1 MDSRHLLGE
10 IQEHLDAV
18 IAQETPLARGL
29 WNHFIDLHPA
39 DIADFFTD
47 IDWGNAQKLFNNL
60 PKRLK
65 MEVFEEF
72 SDSAKVRSLEL
83 MSEQEKADALNALPI
98 DELTDLFDHMSDQ
111 ELKVYLSLL
120 HKKARE
126 QVLSL
131 MQFDPESAGGIMDAE
146 VMVFMEDFT
155 VEKAIQVL
163 QRLQPNRDIYQQI
176 YITDRDH
183 RLVGFIKLED
193 LVLRPPQTR
202 IQTFMRA
209 PELVAQAAEDRES
222 IAKKMVHYGLM
233 TVPVVG
239 KDNHFLGVISNETL
253 VDVLVEEA
261 SEDVQKMSA
270 LAPMKY
276 PYFETSFL
284 RLLFERG
291 YILVALL
298 LAQSFSTT
306 IMRSYQDTL
315 GYGMLLYFTTMLIST
330 GGNTSSQT
338 SALVIQGLITG
349 ELHQLNIFR
358 FLRREFLMACMLAII
373 LGGVAFI
380 RAFACGV
387 TLHESVAIS
396 ISLSGIVLASV
407 ILGSLIP
414 LILKRLNIDPAFSA
428 GPFFGD
434 PHGHFGHLN
443 LLLRGAL
450 DFVLSRLE
458 QFLKKLLSKSLLFID
473 IFQFEICFFLTIKPS
488 ISTI

>member
-1 MDSRHLLGE
+1 MDSRHLLHE
-10 IQEHLDAV
+10 IQDHLDSV
-18 IAQETPLARGL
+18 IAQDTPLARGL
-29 WNHFIDLHPA
+29 WQHFLDLHPA
-39 DIADFFTD
+39 DIADFFSD
-47 IDWGNAQKLFNNL
+47 IDRQSAQQLFHRL
-60 PKRLK
+60 PKK
-65 MEVFEEF
+65 IQSEVFKEF
-72 SDSAKVRSLEL
+72 SDGYKVHSLEL
-83 MSEQEKADALNALPI
+83 MTEQEKVDALNALSA

-111 ELKVYLSLL
+111 ELKVYLGLL

-131 MQFDPESAGGIMDAE
+131 MQFDPESAGGIMDTE
-146 VMVFMEDFT
+146 VIVLMQDFT

-163 QRLQPNRDIYQQI
+163 QRLQPNRDIYQQL
-176 YITDRDH
+176 YITDREH

-193 LVLRPPQTR
+193 LVLRQPQTR
-202 IQTFMRA
+202 IQSFMR
-209 PELVAQAAEDRES
+209 PNELVAQAAEDRES
-222 IAKKMVHYGLM
+222 IAKRMVHYGLM

-239 KDNHFLGVISNETL
+239 NNNQFLGVITNETL

-306 IMRSYQDTL
+306 IMKSYQDTL

-349 ELHQLNIFR
+349 ELHAMNIFR
-358 FLRREFLMACMLAII
+358 FLRREMLMACILALI
-373 LGGVAFI
+373 LAAVAFV
-380 RAFACGV
+380 RSYLSAAS
-387 TLHESVAIS
+387 LAESFAIS
-396 ISLSGIVLASV
+396 ASLGVIVIVSV
-407 ILGSLIP
+407 MLGSLIP

-428 GPFFGD
+428 GPFLATVMDILGI
-434 PHGHFGHLN
+434 LIYCYVTK
-443 LLLRGAL
+443 LLL
-450 DFVLSRLE
+450 F
-458 QFLKKLLSKSLLFID
+458 
-473 IFQFEICFFLTIKPS
+473 
-488 ISTI
+488 

>member
-1 MDSRHLLGE
+1 MDSRHLLHE
-10 IQEHLDAV
+10 IQDHLDSV
-18 IAQETPLARGL
+18 IAQDTPLARGL
-29 WNHFIDLHPA
+29 WQHFIDLHPA

-47 IDWGNAQKLFNNL
+47 IDPEKAQKLFQNL
-60 PKRLK
+60 PRRLQA
-65 MEVFEEF
+65 EVFEEF
-72 SDSAKVRSLEL
+72 SDGMKVHSLEF
-83 MSEQEKADALNALPI
+83 MNEQQKVDALNALPV
-98 DELTDLFDHMSDQ
+98 DELTDLFDHMSDE
-111 ELKVYLSLL
+111 ELKNYIGLL
-120 HKKARE
+120 HKNARE
-126 QVLSL
+126 KVLSL
-131 MQFDPESAGGIMDAE
+131 MQFDPESAGGIMDTE
-146 VMVFMEDFT
+146 VIVLMQDFT

-163 QRLQPNRDIYQQI
+163 QRLQPNRDIYQQL
-176 YITDRDH
+176 YITDREH

-193 LVLRPPQTR
+193 LVLRQPQTR
-202 IQTFMRA
+202 IQSFMR
-209 PELVAQAAEDRES
+209 PNEFVAQANEDREMV
-222 IAKKMVHYGLM
+222 AKKMVHYKLM

-239 KDNHFLGVISNETL
+239 DNNHFLGVITNETL

-306 IMRSYQDTL
+306 IMKSYQDTL

-349 ELHQLNIFR
+349 ELHAMNIFR
-358 FLRREFLMACMLAII
+358 FLRREFLMACI
-373 LGGVAFI
+373 LGLILGAVGFVRAYAAGVSI
-380 RAFACGV
+380 
-387 TLHESVAIS
+387 LESIAIS
-396 ISLSGIVLASV
+396 FSLGVIVLASV

-428 GPFFGD
+428 GPFLATVMDILGI
-434 PHGHFGHLN
+434 LIYCYVA
-443 LLLRGAL
+443 RWI
-450 DFVLSRLE
+450 
-458 QFLKKLLSKSLLFID
+458 LF
-473 IFQFEICFFLTIKPS
+473 
-488 ISTI
+488 